1 MKPLE
6 NIRVLDFT
14 RVLAGPTCT
23 RILAELG
30 AQVTKVE
37 PPSGDIGRIAAPQI
51 QGQSA
56 YYLQLNGGK
65 RNLSIDLNWPEARE
79 AVLKLC
85 HKADVIVENF
95 RPGTMKTFGLDYE
108 LSLIHI

>member
-37 PPSGDIGRIAAPQI
+37 PPSGDIGRIAEIDGLSP
-51 QGQSA
+51 
-56 YYLQLNGGK
+56 K
-65 RNLSIDLNWPEARE
+65 RA
-79 AVLKLC
+79 
-85 HKADVIVENF
+85 
-95 RPGTMKTFGLDYE
+95 
-108 LSLIHI
+108 LSLARTVAGDDGQFLATYNAGRQHIQFISNSVDN

>member
-14 RVLAGPTCT
+14 HVLRDRGT
-23 RILAELG
+23 RIEIS

-56 YYLQLNGGK
+56 YYSQLNGGK
-65 RNLSIDLNWPEARE
+65 RN
-79 AVLKLC
+79 
-85 HKADVIVENF
+85 
-95 RPGTMKTFGLDYE
+95 
-108 LSLIHI
+108 IH

>member
-51 QGQSA
+51 RASA

-65 RNLSIDLNWPEARE
+65 R
-79 AVLKLC
+79 K
-85 HKADVIVENF
+85 HQ
-95 RPGTMKTFGLDYE
+95 
-108 LSLIHI
+108 H